1 MANLQTNYLGI
12 TLRNP
17 VIIGAS
23 NLVDNPDNLKRIQDA
38 GAAAVVFKSLF
49 EEQIQLEQLEFEEAL
64 EEYNYRHAE
73 MTTLFPRLEH
83 AGAKEHLVK
92 LSKARN
98 VLSIPL
104 IASLNAILHESWVE
118 YARQLAE
125 TGIDALELNFYAVP
139 RRFEVTA
146 DEIENRQIEIL
157 KAVKNAVEIPVSVK
171 LSCFYTNPLNF
182 ISRLDKAGVDGV
194 VIFNRFYQPDIDIQ
208 QMKHVSSHQLSTSAE
223 NKLALRFAGL
233 LYGHIGASICA
244 NGGIHTGADVV
255 KMLLAGADAVQ
266 VVSTVYLNRFEQ
278 TGHML
283 DEIAKWMGDKGFKSI
298 DDFKGR
304 LSNKNIHDPFVY
316 QRAQYID
323 LLINSDNLLN
333 RLTLP

>member
-1 MANLQTNYLGI
+1 M
-12 TLRNP
+12 
-17 VIIGAS
+17 
-23 NLVDNPDNLKRIQDA
+23 KRIQDA

-233 LYGHIGASICA
+233 LYGHIGASICT

-278 TGHML
+278 IGHML